1 MIIRVRYGAIVVF
14 LRSNRESSLGQVF
27 QDLITELGIT
37 WEPTAVD
44 TPAQNGHSERKGG
57 VLLTRVRA
65 LGIKAKL
72 PDYL

>member
-1 MIIRVRYGAIVVF
+1 MVF
-14 LRSNRESSLGQVF
+14 LRSNRESSLGQAF

-44 TPAQNGHSERKGG
+44 TLAQNGYSERKGG
-57 VLLTRVRA
+57 VLLIRARA